1 MALGPTPYPNLQT
14 LNAPT
19 ARQVDAN
26 STVQGQLNNIM
37 TSGNPILERAKT
49 RAAQAANK
57 RGLLNTS
64 MGVQA
69 GQEAMLTAA
78 TPLAQQDAATF
89 NNQGLTNQTVQNQFN
104 RDSNEYVRQR
114 GLNDQGFRN
123 TYNLS
128 DQGFNQQT
136 GGGTYGSGL
145 IGAELAGKK
154 ELLAS
159 EQAYGAGQSALDR
172 GFSSGEAQ
180 LGREQ
185 QQNLLASEQSFGA
198 GQSALGRAQQQN
210 LLASEQSFGAGQ
222 SALGRAQ
229 QSDLLAS
236 EQAFGAGQSAL
247 GRTQQSDLL
256 ASEQTF
262 GAGQSALGRKFSSDE
277 AELGRTQQSG
287 LLASEQTF
295 GAAQSALGRAQQSD
309 IQQSEQDF
317 STTQADLGRVQQTA
331 LQQAQQDF
339 SSDESALG
347 RAQQLTAINQ
357 SHSNSLASAKTA
369 QDYNTA
375 NLTMQ
380 NGLQKQLVSLGHTND
395 LGMTKLKADLD
406 TGKLSQE
413 VYANTQGAYLQSVSE
428 LVRQTQITVGEIQM
442 KEGISAADKTKM
454 MTDQATLLTAHLT
467 AQKTLFSGSATWKED
482 WATLPSA

>member
-14 LNAPT
+14 LSAPT
-19 ARQVDAN
+19 TRQVDAN
-26 STVQGQLNNIM
+26 STVQGQLSNIM
-37 TSGNPILERAKT
+37 NSGNPILERAKT

-78 TPLAQQDAATF
+78 TPLAQQDAATY
-89 NNQGLTNQTVQNQFN
+89 NNQGLTNQTVQNQFS
-104 RDSNEYVRQR
+104 RDTNEYVRQR
-114 GLNDQGFRN
+114 GLSDQGFRN

-159 EQAYGAGQSALDR
+159 EQAYGAGQSSLDR
-172 GFSSGEAQ
+172 GFSSSEAQ

-198 GQSALGRAQQQN
+198 GQSALGREQQQN
-210 LLASEQSFGAGQ
+210 LLASEQSFGESQ
-222 SALGRAQ
+222 SALGR
-229 QSDLLAS
+229 
-236 EQAFGAGQSAL
+236 E
-247 GRTQQSDLL
+247 
-256 ASEQTF
+256 
-262 GAGQSALGRKFSSDE
+262 
-277 AELGRTQQSG
+277 QQSG
-287 LLASEQTF
+287 
-295 GAAQSALGRAQQSD
+295 
-309 IQQSEQDF
+309 
-317 STTQADLGRVQQTA
+317 

-339 SSDESALG
+339 AASETALGREQQTGVQKSDQDFSSTQAALGREQQSELQQGQQDFSASESELG
-347 RAQQLTAINQ
+347 RAQQLAAINQ
-357 SHSNSLASAKTA
+357 THTNAVASAKTA
-369 QDYNTA
+369 QENVQA

-380 NGLQKQLVSLGHTND
+380 NGLQKQLVNLGHTND
-395 LGMTKLKADLD
+395 LGLTNLKADLD

-413 VYANTQGAYLQSVSE
+413 VFANTQGAYLQSVSE

-442 KEGISAADKTKM
+442 KEGISSEDKTKM
-454 MTDQATLLTAHLT
+454 LADQGILLTAHLA
-467 AQKTLFSGSATWKED
+467 AQKTMYSSSATWKQD
-482 WATLPSA
+482 WATLPSAE

>member
-180 LGREQ
+180 LG
-185 QQNLLASEQSFGA
+185 L
-198 GQSALGRAQQQN
+198 
-210 LLASEQSFGAGQ
+210 
-222 SALGRAQ
+222 
-229 QSDLLAS
+229 
-236 EQAFGAGQSAL
+236 
-247 GRTQQSDLL
+247 
-256 ASEQTF
+256 
-262 GAGQSALGRKFSSDE
+262 
-277 AELGRTQQSG
+277 
-287 LLASEQTF
+287 
-295 GAAQSALGRAQQSD
+295 
-309 IQQSEQDF
+309 
-317 STTQADLGRVQQTA
+317 
-331 LQQAQQDF
+331 
-339 SSDESALG
+339 
-347 RAQQLTAINQ
+347 
-357 SHSNSLASAKTA
+357 SLI
-369 QDYNTA
+369 
-375 NLTMQ
+375 
-380 NGLQKQLVSLGHTND
+380 H
-395 LGMTKLKADLD
+395 
-406 TGKLSQE
+406 
-413 VYANTQGAYLQSVSE
+413 
-428 LVRQTQITVGEIQM
+428 I
-442 KEGISAADKTKM
+442 
-454 MTDQATLLTAHLT
+454 
-467 AQKTLFSGSATWKED
+467 
-482 WATLPSA
+482 